1 MNQMLKCINCGKTY
15 STDSV
20 LYRCED
26 CDDLLDVIYDYG
38 DLDPGSIKK
47 EWKNEP
53 IHVWK
58 YRRLLPLQPSN
69 PVTLGEGGTPL
80 HECRRLGEAMGLE
93 AFYSKNEGVNPTG
106 SFKDRGMT
114 VGINKA
120 LQLGMKVTACASTGN
135 TSASLSAYSSKAGL
149 KCLVLIPSGKIA
161 SGKLAQAIAYGA
173 QVMSVKGNFDD
184 ALRAVQK
191 LCDKYPLYLLN
202 SVNPFRLEGQK
213 TLAYEVFEQLG
224 ERVPDNVFVPVGNA
238 GNISA
243 IWKGFCELEILG
255 FTDKLPR
262 MIGVQASG
270 ASPIAAMIEK
280 GLEDIMPFTQ
290 PETLATAIRIG
301 SPVNWKRAKRAVKES
316 HGTVTVVSDEEIIE
330 AQKQLARF
338 EGLFVEPA
346 SASSLAGL
354 KKLIS
359 NGEVA
364 SSELTVC
371 VLTGHGLKDPN
382 VVSKYYKKPI
392 EVENTME
399 DIEATASDVLSD
411 RVEVVVVHG

>member
-1 MNQMLKCINCGKTY
+1 LKQILKCINCGETY
-15 STDSV
+15 SPDSV
-20 LYRCED
+20 LYRCKG
-26 CDDLLDVIYDYG
+26 CSDLLDVIYDYG
-38 DLDPGSIKK
+38 DLDHKSLRKK
-47 EWKNEP
+47 WKNEP

-58 YRRLLPLQPSN
+58 YRELLPLQPPN

-80 HECRRLGEAMGLE
+80 HECERLAGDIGLKT
-93 AFYSKNEGVNPTG
+93 FYAKNEGVNPTG

-120 LQLGMKVTACASTGN
+120 LQLGMRMTVCASTGN
-135 TSASLSAYSSKAGL
+135 TSASLSAYSAKAGL
-149 KCLVLIPSGKIA
+149 KCIVLVPSGKIA
-161 SGKLAQAIAYGA
+161 SGKMAQAIAYGA
-173 QVMSVKGNFDD
+173 KVLAVKGNFDD
-184 ALRAVQK
+184 ALILAQK
-191 LCDKYPLYLLN
+191 LCDEYPLYLLN

-224 ERVPDNVFVPVGNA
+224 EKAPDNVIVPVGNA

-243 IWKGFCELEILG
+243 IWKGFCELERLG
-255 FTDKLPR
+255 FTAKLPR

-270 ASPIAAMIEK
+270 ASPIATMIED
-280 GLEDIMPFTQ
+280 GREEMVPITH

-301 SPVNWKRAKRAVKES
+301 SPVNWKRARRAVEES
-316 HGTVTVVSDEEIIE
+316 RGTVTVVSDEEIVE

-354 KKLIS
+354 KRLIS
-359 NGEVA
+359 EGEVA
-364 SSELTVC
+364 SSELSVC

-382 VVSKYYKKPI
+382 VVSKYYKKPV

-399 DIEATASDVLSD
+399 DVKATIDGMVSD
-411 RVEVVVVHG
+411 RVEAVATHG